1 MSPHPDP
8 LPALCV
14 PVLLQQRGERERVRG
29 QSRLLIK
36 RNVFFNVFT
45 LPICNRCAIHANVI
59 VVSCRRRR
67 AMRAFCR
74 SVLGFCPSSFSSHL
88 LLALLQLRSVVVGAP
103 L

>member
-1 MSPHPDP
+1 MVGRCLWNGFFISMS
-8 LPALCV
+8 LRVC
-14 PVLLQQRGERERVRG
+14 LLGRVGKFLSEFFLHRGNGSETG

-59 VVSCRRRR
+59 VVSCRRRH

-74 SVLGFCPSSFSSHL
+74 SVFGF
-88 LLALLQLRSVVVGAP
+88 
-103 L
+103 